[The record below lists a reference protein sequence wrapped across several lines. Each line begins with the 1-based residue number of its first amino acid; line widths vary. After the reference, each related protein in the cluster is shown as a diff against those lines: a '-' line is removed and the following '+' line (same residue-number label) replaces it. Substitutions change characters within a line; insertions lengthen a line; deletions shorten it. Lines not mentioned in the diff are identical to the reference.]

1 MLAPV
6 RDWKRYA
13 EDLFEVMVCYFPIT
27 FRHHRDD
34 PDAVTQDQLVVAV
47 RQCLTHYALASYVV
61 PFLLEKIEEAVPGT
75 QRDCVVSRSSS
86 ACAAPRPTA
95 RDATV
100 IAARGEPKAT
110 DEAGQEL
117 VEGIT
122 EVHAAAVG
130 SAGSAIVAQIVAGR
144 DTALVDCCVDSVA
157 LACDALSRGMP

>member
-34 PDAVTQDQLVVAV
+34 PDAVTQDQLVVAL

-75 QRDCVVSRSSS
+75 QRECVVTLVECLRR
-86 ACAAPRPTA
+86 AKADGG
-95 RDATV
+95 DATV
-100 IAARGEPKAT
+100 IAARGEPPAT

-122 EVHAAAVG
+122 EVHAAAI
-130 SAGSAIVAQIVAGR
+130 GSAIVAQIVAGR